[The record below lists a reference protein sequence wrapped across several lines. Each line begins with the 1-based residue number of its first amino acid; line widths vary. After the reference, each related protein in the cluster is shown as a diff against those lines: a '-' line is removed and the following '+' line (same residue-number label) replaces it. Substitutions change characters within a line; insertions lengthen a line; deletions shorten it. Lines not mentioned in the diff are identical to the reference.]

1 MARPES
7 ASKALEV
14 NGAALTVPL
23 PAAAQPAPMVSAE
36 EIAAVEVER
45 SKRTIRGSLPRHA
58 SADMLP
64 GMGLA
69 GGHMPRHAS
78 TPASLCSSPMG
89 ARGGPREASSQAS
102 GLRRFETIPSDEAAW
117 PKSLAD
123 AVATSEVL
131 SARRPP
137 RPLATWIT
145 TLDAVPPDQRSAASP
160 ARAPAP
166 PPAPAPTVLRTGADT
181 VGNGQGLRS
190 ILPGWGK

>member
-1 MARPES
+1 
-7 ASKALEV
+7 
-14 NGAALTVPL
+14 
-23 PAAAQPAPMVSAE
+23 MVSAE

-58 SADMLP
+58 SANMLP

-102 GLRRFETIPSDEAAW
+102 GLRRFETIPSDEREASSQASGLRRFETIPSDEAAW

-123 AVATSEVL
+123 VVATSEVL

-137 RPLATWIT
+137 RSLATWIT

-166 PPAPAPTVLRTGADT
+166 PPAPAPTILRTGADT